1 MTSAEMHGLDPNA
14 VRVNR
19 LDLVERVADDL
30 AHEIKN
36 PLHSMVINL
45 EVLRRR
51 IARGGGENAEEL
63 LRYAGILSAEL
74 ERVSRRTELLLR
86 LVRPDR
92 AADPVSLTATVQE
105 LMEVVALELE
115 RRHVR
120 LEQETP
126 GVPLTGRLDRQTV
139 RHLVLN
145 LLLTA
150 LDLVA
155 ERGTI
160 RVHAESYSDAERL
173 RVEVSPP
180 ADPEAGPEDRA
191 PALAVASALAESL
204 GGRIETDGGTDSLRL
219 LLLVP
224 SPAD

>member
-1 MTSAEMHGLDPNA
+1 MTSAEMRGLDPNA

-51 IARGGGENAEEL
+51 IARDGGENAEEL
-63 LRYAGILSAEL
+63 LRYAEILSTEL
-74 ERVSRRTELLLR
+74 ERVSRRMELLLR

-92 AADPVSLTATVQE
+92 TADPVSLTGTVHE

-120 LEQETP
+120 LEQTAS
-126 GVPLTGRLDRQTV
+126 GVPRAGRLDRQTV

-160 RVHAESYSDAERL
+160 RVHAESYGDAERL

-180 ADPEAGPEDRA
+180 ADPEAGPGDHA

-204 GGRIETDGGTDSLRL
+204 GGRIETDGGADSLRL

-224 SPAD
+224 SPVD

>member
-1 MTSAEMHGLDPNA
+1 MTRAEMHGLDANA

-51 IARGGGENAEEL
+51 IARNSGEHAEEL

-74 ERVSRRTELLLR
+74 ERVSRRVEILLR

-92 AADPVSLTATVQE
+92 AADPVSLAETVE
-105 LMEVVALELE
+105 DLLEVVALENE
-115 RRHVR
+115 RRRVELAH
-120 LEQETP
+120 ETP
-126 GVPLTGRLDRQTV
+126 ELPVPGHIERRTA

-145 LLLTA
+145 LLLSA
-150 LDLVA
+150 LDLTA
-155 ERGTI
+155 EGGTI
-160 RVHAESYSDAERL
+160 RVRTESYGGAERL
-173 RVEVSPP
+173 RIEISPP
-180 ADPEAGPEDRA
+180 ARPGTALGAATSE
-191 PALAVASALAESL
+191 LAVATALAERV
-204 GGRIETDGGTDSLRL
+204 GGTIETDGSADTIHL
-219 LLLVP
+219 LLTVDSP
-224 SPAD
+224 SG